1 MLIYDHVVTVTY
13 EVRLFW
19 RKQTTSATLLFFAN
33 RYLALFTY
41 IFDISTNVSMSD
53 AVSLRDLVII

>member
-19 RKQTTSATLLFFAN
+19 RKKATGASLLFFAN
-33 RYLALFTY
+33 RYLALFYY
-41 IFDISTNVSMSD
+41 IFEITTNVSMSD